1 MKKTILLL
9 SVSLL
14 TLVGFSQKKTTTSAV
29 INFDASTSLDALPK
43 AENKAVIAAIDLK
56 KGTISF
62 EAGVKNFSFSNPM
75 MQDHFNGEKWMN
87 SDKFPKATFKGKL
100 NNTKKADFSKPG
112 KYEVETTG
120 DLTIKEISKPVKTTA
135 TITIEEKSTTANAE
149 FTISL
154 SDYGITGAAI
164 DAGKV
169 EKQPKIVVNA
179 TF

>member
-87 SDKFPKATFKGKL
+87 SDKFPKATFNGKL

-112 KYEVETTG
+112 KYEVEITG

>member
-1 MKKTILLL
+1 MKKTILLF
-9 SVSLL
+9 SISLL
-14 TLVGFSQKKTTTSAV
+14 TFVGFSQKKTTTSAV
-29 INFDASTSLDALPK
+29 ISFDASTPLDALPK
-43 AENKAVIAAIDLK
+43 AENKAVIAAIDFN

-75 MQDHFNGEKWMN
+75 MQDHFNDEKWMN

-112 KYEVETTG
+112 KYEVEVTG
-120 DLTIKEISKPVKTTA
+120 DLIIKEISKPVKTTA
-135 TITIEEKSTTANAE
+135 TIIIDDKSTTANAE
-149 FTISL
+149 FKISL
-154 SDYGITGAAI
+154 ADYEIKSGAI

-169 EKQPKIVVNA
+169 DKEPKIVVSA